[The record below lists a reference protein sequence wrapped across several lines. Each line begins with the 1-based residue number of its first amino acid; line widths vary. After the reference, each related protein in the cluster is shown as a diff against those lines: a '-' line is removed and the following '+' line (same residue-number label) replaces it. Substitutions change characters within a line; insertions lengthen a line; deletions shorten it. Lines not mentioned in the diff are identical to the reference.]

1 MLTFVL
7 IRFRGLHTLPFL
19 SPFISTALFIHLCS
33 MWSPFSATLFFG
45 LRCHFYHS
53 SSVLCCTSLLY
64 CSTFLLSNHSM
75 LLNVRARSA
84 VELRDWRAMATCGG
98 KRNYQFLIYSI
109 THHFPVTVNKLKL
122 PHEMGSRFFSVL
134 RSFSKRKHEGNHSI
148 AFACVTFSDSPR
160 PLLCV
165 APTVFP
171 GSRNKCFQYS
181 FLVIFFSRPDSLC
194 LLLSF

>member
-1 MLTFVL
+1 
-7 IRFRGLHTLPFL
+7 
-19 SPFISTALFIHLCS
+19 
-33 MWSPFSATLFFG
+33 
-45 LRCHFYHS
+45 
-53 SSVLCCTSLLY
+53 
-64 CSTFLLSNHSM
+64 
-75 LLNVRARSA
+75 
-84 VELRDWRAMATCGG
+84 MATCGG

-134 RSFSKRKHEGNHSI
+134 RSFSKKKQEGNHSI
-148 AFACVTFSDSPR
+148 AFACVTFSDKFFIFDFIQSFVDFIQSTFLGVSCFLPRGFSQGVTGTRVLFDPVVPNNSSHSPPVSPR

-181 FLVIFFSRPDSLC
+181 FLVIFFSRPDCRCYLVRI
-194 LLLSF
+194 LMNFILEGKREF